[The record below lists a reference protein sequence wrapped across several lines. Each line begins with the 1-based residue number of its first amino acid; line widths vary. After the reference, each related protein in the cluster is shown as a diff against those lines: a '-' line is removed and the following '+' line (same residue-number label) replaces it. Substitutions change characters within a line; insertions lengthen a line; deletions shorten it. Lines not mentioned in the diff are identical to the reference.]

1 MLFDTT
7 VKVNDVAC
15 LKLSNGD
22 ELIAKIV
29 DITNDHIG
37 LSKPMLMM
45 LAQDPR
51 TGQPGVSMVPFWMVG
66 GDKDARYPVS
76 KPHIVCMVKAN
87 PDAMKSYM
95 QQTTGLTIPGSPGT
109 GSIIT

>member
-1 MLFDTT
+1 MLFDKT
-7 VKVNDVAC
+7 VKVNDVAS

-29 DITNDHIG
+29 DISADHIG

-66 GDKDARYPVS
+66 GDRDARYPIS
-76 KPHIVCMVKAN
+76 KNHIVCMVKAN
-87 PDAMKSYM
+87 TDATNSYI
-95 QQTTGLTIPGSPGT
+95 QQTTGLTIPGSS
-109 GSIIT
+109 GSSGLIT

>member
-1 MLFDTT
+1 MLIEKS
-7 VKVNDVAC
+7 VQINDISC

-29 DITNDHIG
+29 DISSDTVGI
-37 LSKPMLMM
+37 SKPMLMM

-51 TGQPGVSMVPFWMVG
+51 TGQPGVSMVPFWIVG

-76 KPHIVCMVKAN
+76 RSHVICMVKAN
-87 PDAMKSYM
+87 SDAAKSYV
-95 QQTTGLTIPGSPGT
+95 QQTTGLTIPGSSG
-109 GSIIT
+109 GIIS